1 MGVILGLAAALL
13 YGGSDFAGGLT
24 SRKLGAL
31 PVNVVGSSVAAAL
44 AWMALLAAGGPG
56 PTVHAVTWGLASGLG
71 GGIGTTMLYRG
82 LARGQMSVVGP
93 VSAVAA
99 AGVPVAAGIA
109 MGERPTVLALVGV
122 LVALPAIVLVA
133 ASGSASGPA
142 SGSASGPA
150 SGSASGPASGSAS
163 GLARGMTG
171 AGLTDGLA
179 AGAAFGFMFIG
190 LAQAGHVPGSQ
201 GAGLWPVASEQT
213 GSLLLV
219 LALAVR
225 SRVPLRPAIRAAG
238 WPALVGASGMGAT
251 LLYFYATHVS
261 MLATAAVLVSLYP
274 GVTVLLA
281 RIVLHERFSPVQ
293 RAGLSLCTLAVVAIA
308 LN

>member
-13 YGGSDFAGGLT
+13 YGGSDFAGGLAA
-24 SRKLGAL
+24 RKLGAL

-44 AWMALLAAGGPG
+44 AWVALLAIGGPG
-56 PTVHAVTWGLASGLG
+56 PTVPAVAWGLAGGLG

-109 MGERPTVLALVGV
+109 MGERPTMLALAGV

-133 ASGSASGPA
+133 ATGSV
-142 SGSASGPA
+142 
-150 SGSASGPASGSAS
+150 
-163 GLARGMTG
+163 RGMFG
-171 AGLTDGLA
+171 SGMTDGLV
-179 AGAAFGFMFIG
+179 AGAAFGVMFIG
-190 LAQAGHVPGSQ
+190 LAQAGQVRGGQ
-201 GAGLWPVASEQT
+201 GAGLWPVVSEQT

-219 LALAVR
+219 LALAIR

-238 WPALVGASGMGAT
+238 WPVLVGASGMTAT
-251 LLYFYATHVS
+251 LLYFYATHFA

-281 RIVLHERFSPVQ
+281 RVLLHERFSPLQ

>member
-13 YGGSDFAGGLT
+13 YGGSDFAGGLA
-24 SRKLGAL
+24 SRKLGAV
-31 PVNVVGSSVAAAL
+31 PVNVVGSFVAAVL
-44 AWMALLAAGGPG
+44 AWVALLAIGGPG
-56 PTVHAVTWGLASGLG
+56 PTVPAVAWGLVSGLG
-71 GGIGTTMLYRG
+71 GGVGTTMLYRG

-109 MGERPTVLALVGV
+109 MGERPTVLALAGV

-133 ASGSASGPA
+133 ASGS
-142 SGSASGPA
+142 
-150 SGSASGPASGSAS
+150 
-163 GLARGMTG
+163 LRGMLG
-171 AGLTDGLA
+171 SGMTDGLA
-179 AGAAFGFMFIG
+179 AGAAFGVMFIG
-190 LAQAGHVPGSQ
+190 LAQAGQ
-201 GAGLWPVASEQT
+201 GAGLWPVVSEQT
-213 GSLLLV
+213 SSLLLV
-219 LALAVR
+219 LVIAIR

-238 WPALVGASGMGAT
+238 WPALVGASGMAAT
-251 LLYFYATHVS
+251 LLYFYATHFA

-281 RIVLHERFSPVQ
+281 RVLLHEKFSLVQ
-293 RAGLSLCTLAVVAIA
+293 RAGLSLCALAVVAIA

>member
-142 SGSASGPA
+142 SGSASG
-150 SGSASGPASGSAS
+150 
-163 GLARGMTG
+163 LARGMTG

-201 GAGLWPVASEQT
+201 GAGMWPVASEQT

-238 WPALVGASGMGAT
+238 WPALVGASGMSAT

-281 RIVLHERFSPVQ
+281 RVLLHERFSPVQ

>member
-13 YGGSDFAGGLT
+13 YGGSDFAGGLA
-24 SRKLGAL
+24 SRKLGAV
-31 PVNVVGSSVAAAL
+31 PVNVVGSFVAAAL
-44 AWMALLAAGGPG
+44 AWVALLVIGGPG
-56 PTVHAVTWGLASGLG
+56 PTVHAVAWGLVSGLG

-109 MGERPTVLALVGV
+109 MGERPTVLALAGV

-133 ASGSASGPA
+133 ASG
-142 SGSASGPA
+142 GS
-150 SGSASGPASGSAS
+150 
-163 GLARGMTG
+163 LRGMLG
-171 AGLTDGLA
+171 SGMTDGLA
-179 AGAAFGFMFIG
+179 AGAAFGVMFIG
-190 LAQAGHVPGSQ
+190 LAQAGQ
-201 GAGLWPVASEQT
+201 GAGLWPVVSEQT
-213 GSLLLV
+213 SSLLLV
-219 LALAVR
+219 LVIAIR

-238 WPALVGASGMGAT
+238 WPALVGASGMAAT
-251 LLYFYATHVS
+251 LLYFYATHFA

-281 RIVLHERFSPVQ
+281 RVLLHEKFSPVQ
-293 RAGLSLCTLAVVAIA
+293 RAGLSLCTLAVIAIA

>member
-56 PTVHAVTWGLASGLG
+56 PTVHAVAWGLASGLG

-109 MGERPTVLALVGV
+109 MGERPTVLALAGV

-133 ASGSASGPA
+133 ASGPASGSPTGPA
-142 SGSASGPA
+142 SGR
-150 SGSASGPASGSAS
+150 
-163 GLARGMTG
+163 ARGMTG
-171 AGLTDGLA
+171 SGLTDGLV

-190 LAQAGHVPGSQ
+190 LAQAGHVPGSHVQGWQ

-219 LALAVR
+219 LALAIR

-238 WPALVGASGMGAT
+238 WPALVGASGMSAT

-281 RIVLHERFSPVQ
+281 RVVLHERFRPVQ

>member
-150 SGSASGPASGSAS
+150 SGSASGS
-163 GLARGMTG
+163 ARGLTG
-171 AGLTDGLA
+171 SGLTDGLA

-190 LAQAGHVPGSQ
+190 LAQAGHIPGSHVQGWQ

-238 WPALVGASGMGAT
+238 WPALVGASGMSA
-251 LLYFYATHVS
+251 
-261 MLATAAVLVSLYP
+261 
-274 GVTVLLA
+274 
-281 RIVLHERFSPVQ
+281 
-293 RAGLSLCTLAVVAIA
+293 
-308 LN
+308 

>member
-71 GGIGTTMLYRG
+71 GGIWTTMLYRG

-133 ASGSASGPA
+133 
-142 SGSASGPA
+142 A

>member
-142 SGSASGPA
+142 SGSASG
-150 SGSASGPASGSAS
+150 
-163 GLARGMTG
+163 LARGMTG

-251 LLYFYATHVS
+251 LLYFYATPVS

-274 GVTVLLA
+274 GVTVMLA
-281 RIVLHERFSPVQ
+281 RIELHERFSPVQ

>member
-44 AWMALLAAGGPG
+44 AWVALLAVGGPG
-56 PTVHAVTWGLASGLG
+56 PTVHAVAWGLASGLG

-99 AGVPVAAGIA
+99 AGVPVVAGVA
-109 MGERPTVLALVGV
+109 MGERPTVLALAGV

-133 ASGSASGPA
+133 ASGSASG
-142 SGSASGPA
+142 
-150 SGSASGPASGSAS
+150 
-163 GLARGMTG
+163 LARGMFG
-171 AGLTDGLA
+171 SGLLDGLA

-219 LALAVR
+219 LAMAIR

-238 WPALVGASGMGAT
+238 WPALVGASGMSAT

-281 RIVLHERFSPVQ
+281 RVLLHERFSPVQ

>member
-13 YGGSDFAGGLT
+13 YGGSDFAGGLA
-24 SRKLGAL
+24 SRKLGAV
-31 PVNVVGSSVAAAL
+31 PVNVVGSFVAAVL
-44 AWMALLAAGGPG
+44 AWMALLVIGGPG
-56 PTVHAVTWGLASGLG
+56 PTVPAVAWGLVSGLG
-71 GGIGTTMLYRG
+71 GGVGTTMLYRG

-109 MGERPTVLALVGV
+109 MGERPTVLALAGV

-133 ASGSASGPA
+133 ASGSM
-142 SGSASGPA
+142 
-150 SGSASGPASGSAS
+150 
-163 GLARGMTG
+163 RGMLG
-171 AGLTDGLA
+171 SGMTDGLA
-179 AGAAFGFMFIG
+179 AGAAFGVMFIG
-190 LAQAGHVPGSQ
+190 LAQAGQ
-201 GAGLWPVASEQT
+201 GAGLWPVVSEQT
-213 GSLLLV
+213 SSLLLV
-219 LALAVR
+219 LVIAIR

-238 WPALVGASGMGAT
+238 WPALVGASGMTAT
-251 LLYFYATHVS
+251 LLYFYATHFA

-281 RIVLHERFSPVQ
+281 RVLLHERFSPVQ

-308 LN
+308 RN

>member
-13 YGGSDFAGGLT
+13 YGGSDFIGGLT

-56 PTVHAVTWGLASGLG
+56 PTVHAVAWGLASGLG

-133 ASGSASGPA
+133 
-142 SGSASGPA
+142 A

>member
-44 AWMALLAAGGPG
+44 AWMALPAAGGPG
-56 PTVHAVTWGLASGLG
+56 PTVHAVAWGLASGLG

-109 MGERPTVLALVGV
+109 MGERPTVLALAGV

-133 ASGSASGPA
+133 ASGPA
-142 SGSASGPA
+142 SGSASD
-150 SGSASGPASGSAS
+150 SAS
-163 GLARGMTG
+163 GLARGLTG
-171 AGLTDGLA
+171 SGLTDGLA

-201 GAGLWPVASEQT
+201 GAGLWPVVSEQT

-219 LALAVR
+219 LAMAVR

-238 WPALVGASGMGAT
+238 WPALVGASGMSAT

-281 RIVLHERFSPVQ
+281 RVVLHERFSPVQ

>member
-56 PTVHAVTWGLASGLG
+56 PTVHAVAWGLASGLG

-109 MGERPTVLALVGV
+109 MGERPTVLALAGV

-133 ASGSASGPA
+133 ASGSASG
-142 SGSASGPA
+142 
-150 SGSASGPASGSAS
+150 SAS
-163 GLARGMTG
+163 GLARGLTG

-201 GAGLWPVASEQT
+201 GAGLWPVVSEQT

-219 LALAVR
+219 LAIAVR

-238 WPALVGASGMGAT
+238 WPALVGASGMSAT

-281 RIVLHERFSPVQ
+281 RVVLHERFSPVQ

>member
-56 PTVHAVTWGLASGLG
+56 PTVHAVAWGLASGLG

-109 MGERPTVLALVGV
+109 MGERPTVLALAGV

-133 ASGSASGPA
+133 ASGPA
-142 SGSASGPA
+142 SGSASG
-150 SGSASGPASGSAS
+150 SASDSASGSAS

-171 AGLTDGLA
+171 SGLTDGLA

-190 LAQAGHVPGSQ
+190 LAQAGHVPGGQ

-219 LALAVR
+219 LAIALM

-238 WPALVGASGMGAT
+238 WPALVGASGMSAT

-281 RIVLHERFSPVQ
+281 RFVLHERFGPVQ